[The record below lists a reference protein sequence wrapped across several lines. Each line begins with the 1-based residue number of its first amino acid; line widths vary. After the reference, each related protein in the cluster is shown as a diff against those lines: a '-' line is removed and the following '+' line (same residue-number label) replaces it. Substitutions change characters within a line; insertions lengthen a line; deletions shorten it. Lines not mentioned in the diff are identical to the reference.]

1 MRFRASH
8 AVRKVHGFLF
18 SERANSVPRNGS
30 PTNTTMAA
38 KTNATLNTVFNIEEV
53 YSCLYA
59 NEVCCEWIVVNS
71 DITPRNSPRN
81 ELDLISIFQTQQ
93 GCAENSTILNC
104 APPFPPTILD
114 PLRPVC

>member
-53 YSCLYA
+53 YCL
-59 NEVCCEWIVVNS
+59 S
-71 DITPRNSPRN
+71 LRQRS
-81 ELDLISIFQTQQ
+81 ELRVDR
-93 GCAENSTILNC
+93 G
-104 APPFPPTILD
+104 
-114 PLRPVC
+114 